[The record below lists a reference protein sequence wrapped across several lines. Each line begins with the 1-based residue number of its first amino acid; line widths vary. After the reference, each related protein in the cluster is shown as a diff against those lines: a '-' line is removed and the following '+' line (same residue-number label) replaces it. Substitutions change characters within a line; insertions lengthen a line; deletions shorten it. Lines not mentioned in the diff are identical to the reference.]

1 MSGLLMSH
9 REKISCT
16 WHFQTVVLK
25 TVLLRVVV
33 SIYAMKMLAKES
45 KLLSL
50 CPLQFHGFVELSI
63 EVEEISLRIN
73 LSISGK

>member
-9 REKISCT
+9 RRKILCM

-25 TVLLRVVV
+25 RVLLRVVV
-33 SIYAMKMLAKES
+33 SIYVMKILAKEL

-50 CPLQFHGFVELSI
+50 CPLQFHGFVGSAFH
-63 EVEEISLRIN
+63 
-73 LSISGK
+73 

>member
-16 WHFQTVVLK
+16 WRFQTVVLK
-25 TVLLRVVV
+25 TVMLRVVV
-33 SIYAMKMLAKES
+33 SIYVMKILAKES

-50 CPLQFHGFVELSI
+50 CPLQFLGFVGI
-63 EVEEISLRIN
+63 AFH
-73 LSISGK
+73 